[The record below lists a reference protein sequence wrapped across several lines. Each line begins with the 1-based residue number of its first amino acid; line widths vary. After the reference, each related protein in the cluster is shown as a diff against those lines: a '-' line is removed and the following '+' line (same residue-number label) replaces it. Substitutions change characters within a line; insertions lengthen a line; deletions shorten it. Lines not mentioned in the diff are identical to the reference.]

1 MLEIEERYKKNW
13 TDLLFT
19 KQIYG
24 YQKNLIYCS
33 INGHSTEWVKKS
45 SKWKDQKSA
54 SKPGR
59 VRLKVF
65 YLGVSEYYMI
75 FAAFLGRLIF
85 TLRFI
90 VRKNKDFFLF
100 IRILLVLNAIIQ
112 HTKKTSAQS
121 LNISAFCNNPFKDNN
136 LCYERNG

>member
-90 VRKNKDFFLF
+90 VRKNKDFFSF
-100 IRILLVLNAIIQ
+100 HSHSSSVKRYNTAYEKDECPIAKHIGILQ
-112 HTKKTSAQS
+112 
-121 LNISAFCNNPFKDNN
+121 
-136 LCYERNG
+136 